1 VSSYPA
7 GPRSVSSVAGDGEV
21 PGAGSLMVAVRLED
35 VASPLRNGVPLAAGD
50 RSALVIGGTEKI
62 GTGDQ
67 VVFLKVVAVAP
78 ARVRRDGRV
87 QAQGSPVHHATLGPL
102 EEWLEE
108 QAGPGVT
115 GQVAERAVLRE
126 EFVKGERERL
136 LARAFMI
143 RAVVLMTLVPDAG
156 IRDAVIALAG
166 DLAGVPWARAW
177 APASE
182 RALGDWRNALGPEP
196 LEELQDIVLRA
207 SFREHEE
214 RDWRA
219 VIIGRNRPLKTGAI
233 DGTLIRVPDTPA
245 NRAVFGSVGTG
256 DDSSPYPQLRALP
269 MTDAST
275 RALLGMPHGPAGTD
289 KAAAEQKLPDTAL
302 REFPHLFT
310 MDRIWILDRNY
321 PGAARIARL
330 TACTH
335 VLIRLKSD
343 IPLKRTGKIL
353 ADGSYLAEISGDGVT
368 VTVRVIEYWVTV
380 EGQHVPELFCLLT
393 DLMDIT
399 EYPALELAGLYK
411 RRWDGSETAL
421 REVKASLDGAGPSAG
436 PMLRSGSPGLV
447 RQELAAWAAG
457 NEMTRGVAR
466 AAALAAVPARKGRRA
481 GQRVQAREISHGRT
495 RRAVTAA
502 IRARSTSCTAL
513 ARELA
518 EYRTVI
524 DRNRHRARKA
534 KCASTFPR
542 AGRADIATRT
552 AAAVITLANTPA

>member
-1 VSSYPA
+1 MNVYPVSPGAA
-7 GPRSVSSVAGDGEV
+7 GSVAEGGEV
-21 PGAGSLMVAVRLED
+21 MVAVRLTD
-35 VASPLRNGVPLAAGD
+35 LVTPLANGRLPGGD
-50 RSALVIGGTEKI
+50 CRSALVIGGTRQIRTGEPLVFCKI
-62 GTGDQ
+62 
-67 VVFLKVVAVAP
+67 VAVAP
-78 ARVRRDGRV
+78 ARARRDGRV
-87 QAQGSPVHHATLGPL
+87 QAQGSPVHHAALGPL
-102 EEWLEE
+102 EDWLEDK
-108 QAGPGVT
+108 AGPGVID
-115 GQVAERAVLRE
+115 GIAERAVLRE
-126 EFVKGERERL
+126 EYVKGERERL
-136 LARAFMI
+136 LAAAFMI
-143 RAVVLMTLVPDAG
+143 RVIVLMTLMPDAG
-156 IRDAVIALAG
+156 VCGALTALAG
-166 DLAGVPWARAW
+166 DLAGVPRERPWV
-177 APASE
+177 PASE

-207 SFREHEE
+207 SWQEHEE

-245 NRAVFGSVGTG
+245 NRAMYGSVGTG
-256 DDSSPYPQLRALP
+256 DDSSPFPQLRGLP

-275 RALLGMPHGPAGTD
+275 RGLLGMPHGPAGTD
-289 KAAAEQKLPDTAL
+289 KAAAERKLLDMAI
-302 REFPHLFT
+302 RDYPHLFA
-310 MDRIWILDRNY
+310 MDRIWIMDRNY

-343 IPLKRTGKIL
+343 IPLKRVSKIL

-380 EGQHVPELFCLLT
+380 EGQHVPELFCLVT
-393 DLMDIT
+393 DLMDT
-399 EYPALELAGLYK
+399 DEYPAAELAALYK
-411 RRWDGSETAL
+411 WRWDGAETAL
-421 REVKASLDGAGPSAG
+421 RETKASLDGAGPSAG

-466 AAALAAVPARKGRRA
+466 AAALAAAPARKGRRA
-481 GQRVQAREISHGRT
+481 GQRVQAREISHSRT

-502 IRARSTSCTAL
+502 IRAGGTSYTAL

-518 EYRTVI
+518 RHRTVI

-542 AGRADIATRT
+542 AGRAGTATRT